1 MLHFRVIFLKK
12 SYIILKGDKYTLLY
26 VYVKDFED
34 TMLPNKITKEDKM
47 PKINKYVDIDTV
59 EREAKKDLID
69 RHSPFIHCAD
79 TAKAGEPFEV
89 TVKMGNE
96 YTHPDDFDHYIESV
110 TLFNGDTQLAKASY
124 VPGTLGNVKAHN
136 TTTFTIIPTGKKL
149 TLVAHGYCTKH
160 GIWEGTPVE
169 VTVED

>member
-1 MLHFRVIFLKK
+1 MQKDKEQNKSLLKQ
-12 SYIILKGDKYTLLY
+12 DKVALAY
-26 VYVKDFED
+26 VYLKVLQV
-34 TMLPNKITKEDKM
+34 TMLRNKLTQKDSIM

-69 RHSPFIHCAD
+69 RHSPFIHCAA

-96 YTHPDDFDHYIESV
+96 YSHPDDFDHYIESV
-110 TLFNGDTQLAKASY
+110 TLFNGETKLAQATY

-160 GIWEGTPVE
+160 GVWEGTPVE
-169 VTVED
+169 VSVTE